1 MPRFFLP
8 AGTPENGFFEI
19 SGEDAKH
26 ISFSLRMR
34 RGEHLTV
41 CDGAGMEYNCVISAM
56 DGQTVTAEII
66 EQRLSVTEPPFCIR
80 LYQSV
85 PKGDKF
91 EYIVQKAVEL
101 GVCEIVPVYS
111 ARCIVKPDSKSEEKR
126 MLRLG
131 RIAEEAAKQCGRG
144 IIPRILPH
152 MRFADA
158 VADCHGREAF
168 LCYEDENSLSL
179 KAFLA
184 SRPDGGFSSIGFF
197 IGPEGGYAPEEVALA
212 RTLGIPS
219 VGLGTRIL
227 RSETASGFVL
237 SCLSYAFE
245 L

>member
-8 AGTPENGFFEI
+8 AKEPENGFFQI
-19 SGEDAKH
+19 IGDDAKH

-34 RGEHLTV
+34 VGEHLTI
-41 CDGAGMEYNCVISAM
+41 CDAAGTEYECEICQM
-56 DGQTVTAEII
+56 DGQTVIVQVLCE
-66 EQRLSVTEPPFCIR
+66 RRSVTEPPFGIR

-111 ARCIVKPDSKSEEKR
+111 SRCIVKPDAKSEEKR
-126 MLRLG
+126 ILRLG

-144 IIPRILPH
+144 IVPRILPH
-152 MRFADA
+152 MRFSDA
-158 VADCHGREAF
+158 VRGCSTSKSF
-168 LCYEDENSLSL
+168 LCYEDEDSLSL
-179 KAFLA
+179 KTFL
-184 SRPDGGFSSIGFF
+184 SSISTEQFSSMSFF
-197 IGPEGGYAPEEVALA
+197 VGPEGGYTAQEVALA
-212 RTLGIPS
+212 GEAGIASVKLGA
-219 VGLGTRIL
+219 RIL